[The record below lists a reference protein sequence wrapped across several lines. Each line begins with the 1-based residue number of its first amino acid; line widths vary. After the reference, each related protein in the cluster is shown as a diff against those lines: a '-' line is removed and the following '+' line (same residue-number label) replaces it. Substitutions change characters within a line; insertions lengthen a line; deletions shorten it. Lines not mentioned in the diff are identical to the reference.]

1 MRNAGNSFPA
11 KSVLKKYLC
20 FFGLIIFSQSAFGT
34 CPCVAEEVLAD
45 NMFPSVVI
53 ETNLGEFVVELN
65 RLRAPITA
73 NNFLRYVLNG
83 HYDNTIFHRV
93 MPGFVVQGGG
103 YGPDFSEKP
112 LLEPIYNESGNGLAN
127 QPMTVAMARYEDPH
141 SATSQFYVNLAAN
154 ESLDPNSKS
163 WGYAVFGSV
172 VSGQNVVEAIGA
184 VPTAYNENL
193 DATDVPTQTV
203 KLISAKVVE

>member
-1 MRNAGNSFPA
+1 MKCVGDSFPA
-11 KSVLKKYLC
+11 STVLKKYLLL
-20 FFGLIIFSQSAFGT
+20 FVIFVFSHSAFGA

-53 ETNLGEFVVELN
+53 ETSLGEFVVELN

-112 LLEPIYNESGNGLAN
+112 LLEPIYNESGNGLTN

-172 VSGQNVVEAIGA
+172 VSGQDVVEAIGA